1 MTGTHYD
8 AAGAALA
15 KGRTSEFLHKLQLL
29 AANKHRDF
37 DCVRFPAGKFFMES
51 GFIAD
56 IRWPLPL
63 GSDVD

>member
-15 KGRTSEFLHKLQLL
+15 KGRTSEFPHKLQLL

-37 DCVRFPAGKFFMES
+37 DCVRI
-51 GFIAD
+51 GFQC
-56 IRWPLPL
+56 RREVR
-63 GSDVD
+63 SDLCLICRISIVM